1 VSGTTL
7 LESVIALGLLA
18 GLLISAAGLLGQAQ
32 RQILG
37 GAHLS
42 QALALTR
49 TVLEDLELLP
59 YDGLVQTL
67 GCDAS
72 VPRCLVIS
80 GDPAVAA
87 WQRLAELDLPLPAI
101 EIDLR
106 APSGVSLVE
115 ASALRVTVRVSW
127 LEGQRRRRLQL
138 TTWRV

>member
-1 VSGTTL
+1 VAGTTL

-37 GAHLS
+37 GAQLS

-49 TVLEDLELLP
+49 TVLEDLEILP
-59 YDGLVQTL
+59 YEGVYRTL

-72 VPRCLVIS
+72 VPRCLVVS
-80 GDPAVAA
+80 GDPVVAA
-87 WQRLAELDLPLPAI
+87 WQGLAERELPLPSI

-106 APSGVSLVE
+106 APGGMSLGE
-115 ASALRVTVRVSW
+115 ASALRVTVCVSW
-127 LEGQRRRRLQL
+127 TVGQRRRRLQL